1 MIYNKIVNPET
12 GRLVNIRGRLGRRV
26 LRNYLTILNGGGSVC
41 TRYHSNPIK
50 CQSSRDESGE
60 YCVYTAGRVKGE
72 IGQCRKS
79 TAKDKEEAKERARRR
94 RTLEEKFQTSAAKMV
109 QRRYRSKKRMDKF
122 IDTAEHVLKKDRV
135 KKEVARRK
143 AEIAANKPKP
153 IKCSQLRKGKC
164 RESKKCMLTKG
175 KRKKCVPCDTK
186 KYSSKDMCIYK

>member
-26 LRNYLTILNGGGSVC
+26 LRNYLTILNGGGSFC
-41 TRYHSNPIK
+41 TKYHSNPVK

-79 TAKDKEEAKERARRR
+79 TAKESAKERALRR
-94 RTLEEKFQTSAAKMV
+94 RTLEEKLKTSAAKMV

-122 IDTAEHVLKKDRV
+122 IDTAEHALKKDRV

-143 AEIAANKPKP
+143 AAF
-153 IKCSQLRKGKC
+153 KCSQLRKGK
-164 RESKKCMLTKG
+164 M
-175 KRKKCVPCDTK
+175 
-186 KYSSKDMCIYK
+186 